1 MPENA
6 DGETEDVIIV
16 ELITVD
22 CDCDCDPDSM
32 SITYLVALQEEKNS
46 DDRVTETAIERVRS
60 KNAWSEGA

>member
-16 ELITVD
+16 ELITV
-22 CDCDCDPDSM
+22 DCDCDPDSM

-46 DDRVTETAIERVRS
+46 DDRVTETAMERVRS
-60 KNAWSEGA
+60 KNAWSKGA